1 MIRIDPEKCTGCGSC
16 VDICPA
22 DAIELINEKAVVHE
36 DDCELCGSCEATC
49 EQGAI
54 TIAPEASLEKGEG
67 GADLSEYRGIWIIA
81 EQRDGCIAPVVYQLL
96 GKGRELA
103 DALNVPLAVVVIGF
117 DMRDQVA
124 SLAGYGA
131 DTVYYVNHADCAYF
145 NDELYI
151 KIVVN
156 IINQYKPEIVLSGA
170 TAIGRSLI
178 PGVATR
184 LETGLTA
191 DCTQLEID
199 PDKKL
204 LLQTRPAYGG
214 HIMATIVCPN
224 HRPQMA
230 TVRPNVMKKPPL
242 NPDARCEV
250 VEIPWDA
257 NTYHSRTRLVEHIR
271 DNEGEGTLLS
281 DADVIVAGGRG
292 LKNRENFALIKTLA
306 EFLGG
311 AVGASRPAVDSEW
324 IPYRHQIGQ
333 TGKTVCPKLYIAC
346 GISGAVQHLVGMESS
361 EVIVAI
367 NKDRSAPIFEVATYG
382 IEGDIFEI
390 LPALIKRLK
399 ELR

>member
-1 MIRIDPEKCTGCGSC
+1 MILIDAEKCTGCGSC
-16 VDICPA
+16 LDICPT
-22 DAIELINEKAVVHE
+22 DAIELINEKAVVNE
-36 DDCELCGSCEATC
+36 DDCQLCGSCESTC
-49 EQGAI
+49 ESGAI
-54 TIAPEASLEKGEG
+54 TIESEESEEGREG
-67 GADLSEYRGIWIIA
+67 GVDLSKYRGVWIVA
-81 EQRDGCIAPVVYQLL
+81 EQRKGDMAPVVYQLF

-103 DALNVPLAVVVIGF
+103 DALDVPLAAVVIGF
-117 DMRDQVA
+117 DMRDQVE

-131 DTVYYVNHADCAYF
+131 DTVYYVNHSDCADF
-145 NDELYI
+145 NDELYTDI
-151 KIVVN
+151 LVDILNK
-156 IINQYKPEIVLSGA
+156 YKPEIVLCGA

-199 PDKKL
+199 PETKL

-230 TVRPNVMKKPPL
+230 TVRPNVMKKPQF
-242 NPDARCEV
+242 NPDAQCEI
-250 VEIPWDA
+250 VEIPFDS
-257 NTYHSRTRLVEHIR
+257 NDYYSRTKLVEHISEV
-271 DNEGEGTLLS
+271 EGEGALLS
-281 DADVIVAGGRG
+281 DADVVVAGGRA
-292 LKNRENFALIKTLA
+292 LKNSENFALIRTLA
-306 EFLGG
+306 DLLGG
-311 AVGASRPAVDSEW
+311 AVGASRPPVDSEW

-333 TGKTVCPKLYIAC
+333 TGKTICPKLYIAC

-367 NKDRSAPIFEVATYG
+367 NKDRSAPIFEVASYG

-399 ELR
+399 VR

>member
-1 MIRIDPEKCTGCGSC
+1 MIQIDPEKCTGCGSC

-22 DAIELINEKAVVHE
+22 DAIELINEKAVIHE

-49 EQGAI
+49 EAGAI
-54 TIAPEASLEKGEG
+54 TIAAEASPERDG
-67 GADLSEYRGIWIIA
+67 DLSEYRGVWIIA
-81 EQRDGCIAPVVYQLL
+81 EQRDGDIAPVVYQLL

-117 DMRDQVA
+117 DMRDQA
-124 SLAGYGA
+124 ALLAGYGA
-131 DTVYYVNHADCAYF
+131 DTVYYVDHSDCAHF
-145 NDELYI
+145 NDELYT
-151 KIVVN
+151 KILVDIV
-156 IINQYKPEIVLSGA
+156 NQYKPEIVLSGA

-178 PGVATR
+178 PGVATQ

-199 PDKKL
+199 PEKKL

-242 NPDARCEV
+242 NPDAQCEI
-250 VEIPWDA
+250 VEIPYDPDA
-257 NTYHSRTRLVEHIR
+257 YHSRTRLVEHVCES
-271 DNEGEGTLLS
+271 EGEGALLS

-292 LKNRENFALIKTLA
+292 LKNRESFALIKTIA
-306 EFLGG
+306 ELLGG

-361 EVIVAI
+361 ELIVAI
-367 NKDRSAPIFEVATYG
+367 NKDRAAPIFEVATYG
-382 IEGDIFEI
+382 IVGDIFEI
-390 LPALIKRLK
+390 LPALIKRLR
-399 ELR
+399 ESR

>member
-1 MIRIDPEKCTGCGSC
+1 MILFDPEKCTGCGSC
-16 VDICPA
+16 LDICPT
-22 DAIELINEKAVVHE
+22 DAIELIDEKAVINE
-36 DDCELCGSCEATC
+36 DECQLCGSCEAAC
-49 EQGAI
+49 ETGAI
-54 TIAPEASLEKGEG
+54 TIESEESEEKGESG
-67 GADLSEYRGIWIIA
+67 VDLSQYRGVWIIA
-81 EQRDGCIAPVVYQLL
+81 EQRKGCMASVVYQLL

-103 DALNVPLAVVVIGF
+103 DALDVPLAVVVIGF
-117 DMRDQVA
+117 DMRDQVE

-131 DTVYYVNHADCAYF
+131 DTVYYINHSDCADF
-145 NDELYI
+145 NDELYTDI
-151 KIVVN
+151 LVD
-156 IINQYKPEIVLSGA
+156 IINKYKPEIVLSGA

-199 PDKKL
+199 PEKNL

-230 TVRPNVMKKPPL
+230 TVRPNVMKKPQV
-242 NPDARCEV
+242 NPDAQSEI
-250 VEIPWDA
+250 VEIPFDPSA
-257 NTYHSRTRLVEHIR
+257 YSIRTKLVEHICEG
-271 DNEGEGTLLS
+271 EGEGTLLS
-281 DADVIVAGGRG
+281 DADIVVAGGRA
-292 LKNRENFALIKTLA
+292 LKNTENFELIRTLA
-306 EFLGG
+306 GLLGG
-311 AVGASRPAVDSEW
+311 AVGASRPPIDSEW
-324 IPYRHQIGQ
+324 MPYRHQIGQ

-382 IEGDIFEI
+382 IEGDIFEV

-399 ELR
+399 ER